1 MAEQRDSITG
11 RNSVEVIVNP
21 SDVED
26 LHDMEVGKRM
36 ELGKASYTSVT
47 AKVVEVRNY
56 DACGPRKEDVE
67 IGIERHGVRVLV
79 RKVSRRAMSRSM
91 VLSSRF
97 AALVDVE
104 GVVHCDEGN
113 VAGSNTKQSGASSL
127 VSKSKGSSLNSVSK
141 GLVPPKVFTKTTA
154 YLASNPKK

>member
-36 ELGKASYTSVT
+36 EL
-47 AKVVEVRNY
+47 
-56 DACGPRKEDVE
+56 

-141 GLVPPKVFTKTTA
+141 GGLERVAKENAKWGLKVR
-154 YLASNPKK
+154 NPQKVYAPSRPALP